1 MVVYFYQQDKYMPD
15 LTIISSKS
23 PLKQIIQAVRA
34 VEAGEYTPDL
44 LSELGKDAGDLGQLS
59 RMLDGMARGFTFRD
73 NQLRLL
79 RKVIP
84 LGVSLAAEKDFNR
97 LLETLVVEA
106 QHVTSADAGDRK
118 SVV

>member
-1 MVVYFYQQDKYMPD
+1 M
-15 LTIISSKS
+15 
-23 PLKQIIQAVRA
+23 RA

-44 LSELGKDAGDLGQLS
+44 LSELGKDTGDLGQLS

-97 LLETLVVEA
+97 LLETLALVYCQTHRELIEA
-106 QHVTSADAGDRK
+106 EAEADKRYLQEKGYSLEPPDL
-118 SVV
+118 S